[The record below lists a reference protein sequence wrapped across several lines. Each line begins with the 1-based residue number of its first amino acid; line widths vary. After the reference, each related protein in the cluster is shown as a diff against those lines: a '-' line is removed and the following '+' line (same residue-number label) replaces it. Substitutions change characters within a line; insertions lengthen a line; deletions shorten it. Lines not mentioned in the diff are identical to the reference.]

1 LGIDGAVT
9 RGAPTRSSPHART
22 DFSGSGGTW
31 MPEDDDEVAD
41 DEAECLR
48 EALWWL
54 VALYRP

>member
-1 LGIDGAVT
+1 
-9 RGAPTRSSPHART
+9 
-22 DFSGSGGTW
+22 

-54 VALYRP
+54 VALYRPGAPEAESPSAPGSQET